1 MQTVECWLN
10 YNLKAL
16 IMLQNDKSQTFFPPW
31 TKSLRLCAARRM
43 REIEG
48 NGKKKQIPI
57 EYLLGTAWLPPFIA
71 AIPERE
77 LLLSLHICFFSH
89 FNFDFIVHAFSLSPS
104 LLSATTAAPSLY
116 ILKMRWEGE
125 DGGGVAG
132 DGWVGGGEGL
142 ICISTPM

>member
-16 IMLQNDKSQTFFPPW
+16 IMLQNDKSKTFFPPW

-104 LLSATTAAPSLY
+104 LLSATAAPRPLF
-116 ILKMRWEGE
+116 IFWRWDEREKMGEGWREMGEWEG
-125 DGGGVAG
+125 GR
-132 DGWVGGGEGL
+132 GL
-142 ICISTPM
+142 FA